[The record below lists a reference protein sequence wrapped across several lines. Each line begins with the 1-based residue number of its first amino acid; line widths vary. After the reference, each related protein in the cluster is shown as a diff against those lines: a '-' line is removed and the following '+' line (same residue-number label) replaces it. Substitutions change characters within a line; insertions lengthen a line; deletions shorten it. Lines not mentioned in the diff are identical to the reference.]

1 MGYVDMTTYTPMP
14 LRWPRASGKA
24 AAAAQFV
31 INRMEAP
38 RQPAHLVNARP
49 LLRSKAPFEHCY
61 EDAAHLPV
69 VPMSMSNTSDWR
81 LVDDGRDRAQGPSP
95 SSALYS
101 V

>member
-1 MGYVDMTTYTPMP
+1 MGYVDMTTYTPQCRCAGHA
-14 LRWPRASGKA
+14 LLA

-69 VPMSMSNTSDWR
+69 VPMSMSNTSGWR